1 MEAVSGQ
8 GRLIAIGLCAELVL
22 VVSFFGA
29 HHLGGEA
36 QGVALAVT
44 LAAALISL
52 VVGALVDGC
61 ALTLLFSVPSLI
73 FLVLL
78 KGLLFVAM

>member
-1 MEAVSGQ
+1 VLEPAPMHD
-8 GRLIAIGLCAELVL
+8 RLALEHVTLAE
-22 VVSFFGA
+22 
-29 HHLGGEA
+29 HLKA